1 MICITVGKSVTL
13 HSKFFT
19 MQANKNQSEVN
30 IGNQQIIDN
39 KELNIWEALFPV
51 LALVAM
57 LAYNVFVF
65 GDDALSGSNQFVL
78 LLGGAVAALV
88 GFRKKVSYKVMID
101 EVAENIKSTAGAILI
116 LLMVVKIL
124 YIV

>member
-1 MICITVGKSVTL
+1 
-13 HSKFFT
+13 

-65 GDDALSGSNQFVL
+65 GEFELVSAKIFEKQFEC
-78 LLGGAVAALV
+78 
-88 GFRKKVSYKVMID
+88 FK
-101 EVAENIKSTAGAILI
+101 ESTT
-116 LLMVVKIL
+116 
-124 YIV
+124 

>member
-1 MICITVGKSVTL
+1 
-13 HSKFFT
+13 

-65 GDDALSGSNQFVL
+65 GDDALSGSNQFIL
-78 LLGGAVAALV
+78 LLGAAVAGIV
-88 GFRKKVSYKVMID
+88 GFFNKVSLDPFV
-101 EVAENIKSTAGAILI
+101 
-116 LLMVVKIL
+116 
-124 YIV
+124 